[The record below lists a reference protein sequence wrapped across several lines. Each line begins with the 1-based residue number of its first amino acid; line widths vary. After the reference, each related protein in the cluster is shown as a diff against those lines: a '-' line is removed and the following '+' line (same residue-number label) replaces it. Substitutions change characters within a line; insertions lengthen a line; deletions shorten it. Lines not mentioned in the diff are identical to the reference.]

1 MEFKNMSNELERL
14 SKRTQEMLEAAG
26 IKDVSRFNNWRVDEV
41 EYFLYWE
48 LVYQHQNFP
57 RLEIGE
63 AASEIVKML
72 NSGKMIKNEIEGLYV
87 YGAYVEPVK
96 LESGKY
102 GWVVT
107 DFAYAPDLY
116 DSEGTPLE
124 ESLFSYEADSKDE
137 LLNPFNE
144 QEEQK

>member
-1 MEFKNMSNELERL
+1 MSNELERL
-14 SKRTQEMLEAAG
+14 SKRTQEMLEAAE
-26 IKDVSRFNNWRVDEV
+26 IKDVTYFDNWRVDEI
-41 EYFLYWE
+41 EYYLFWE
-48 LVYQHQNFP
+48 LVYRRRSFP

-63 AASEIVKML
+63 AASEIAKTL
-72 NSGKMIKNEIEGLYV
+72 RSGKVIKNEIGGLYV
-87 YGAYVEPVK
+87 FGAYVEPVK

-102 GWVVT
+102 GWVIT

-124 ESLFSYEADSKDE
+124 ESLFSYEGDSKEE

-144 QEEQK
+144 QKVE